1 MCIFYTNFNNL
12 PSFGETFRVVRNSSG
27 VELSSVDLT
36 LDDLFAIVDDFDVAR
51 AEIVSEVIT
60 SVLDCIFAF
69 VAIC

>member
-12 PSFGETFRVVRNSSG
+12 PSFRKPFGVSFS

-36 LDDLFAIVDDFDVAR
+36 ADLWFVIVDDFDVAGV
-51 AEIVSEVIT
+51 EIVSEVIT
-60 SVLDCIFAF
+60 SVLDCIFPF